1 MSKTTQES
9 GKLKRSTVL
18 SYALAAGTG
27 SQFIGALVGTYISV
41 FLTDTFGVPAAAV
54 GIIMVIATIWD
65 AINDPMMGSIADH
78 TKSRWGRY
86 RPYLL
91 FIPIPLAI
99 VTVLLFSNPDLSTTG
114 KIAWTAVFYIAY
126 GMLTT
131 AIQIPFGAIIN
142 AVTDQESQRR
152 RMVSSYTFVMGIVT
166 TIASSFAL
174 VLIEIA
180 GKGNTAK
187 GYMIV
192 LGIAGIILVLTNW
205 FCFACTKEK
214 FVNKEQ
220 PEPLLKQL
228 KKLVKFKE
236 IFPVLLIWCMGCLG
250 FQSMM
255 GSSVYYITYYVGNPN
270 LIPTYML
277 VVSLVGLLG
286 IVIMLPIFSK
296 IFKEMKTGFM
306 VSQGIAAVCFFILF
320 FIGKNSI
327 PLLYILSGIA
337 AIFITM
343 SNAYI
348 PLIMTEMIDYVYFK
362 AGDQLN
368 ATIGALRGFS
378 YKCGVALSSGIMMF
392 TLGATGYVANAPE
405 QTASALMGIN
415 FVRFLVPVISAIIV
429 IICLKFYPVTGKV
442 KEEMKDLYINQ
453 R

>member
-1 MSKTTQES
+1 MSKQKQEN
-9 GKLKRSTVL
+9 GKLKRSTAI

-114 KIAWTAVFYIAY
+114 KIVWTAVFYIAY

-142 AVTDQESQRR
+142 AATAQESQRR

-192 LGIAGIILVLTNW
+192 LGIAGIVLVLTNW

-255 GSSVYYITYYVGNPN
+255 GSSVYYITYYIGNPA

-286 IVIMLPIFSK
+286 IVIALPIFSR
-296 IFKEMKTGFM
+296 IFKEMRTGFM
-306 VSQGIAAVCFFILF
+306 VSQGLAAICFLILF

-327 PLLYILSGIA
+327 PLLYVLSGIA

-348 PLIMTEMIDYVYFK
+348 PLIMTEMIDYVYYK
-362 AGDQLN
+362 NGDQLN

-392 TLGATGYVANAPE
+392 TLGATGYVANAPT
-405 QTASALMGIN
+405 QTSTALIGIN

-442 KEEMKDLYINQ
+442 KEDMKDLYINQ